1 MKNFMDENF
10 LLQTETAQ
18 KLYHEH
24 AAKMPIIDY
33 HCHLIPQMVADDYQF
48 KSLTEIWLGGDH
60 YKWRAMRTNGVDER
74 YCTGKDT
81 TDWEKFEKW
90 AETVPYTFRNPLY
103 HWTHLELKTA
113 FGINKVLNPKTARE
127 IFDECNEK
135 LAKPE
140 YSARGMMRRYH
151 VETVCTTDDPVDSLE
166 YHIKTR
172 ESGFEIKMLPTWRPD
187 KAMAVE
193 VPADFRAYMEKLSA
207 VSGVTISSF
216 DDMVAALRK
225 RHDFFAEQ
233 GCKLSDHGIE
243 EFYAEDYTDAEINA
257 IFNKVYGGT
266 ELTKEEILKFKSA
279 MLIVFGEMDWEK
291 GWTQQFHY
299 GAIRNNNTKM
309 FKLLGPDTGF
319 DSIGEFTTAKAMA
332 KFLDRLNTEG
342 KLTKT
347 ILYNL
352 NPCANEVIA
361 TMLGNFQ
368 DGTIP
373 GKIQFGSGWWF
384 LDQKD
389 GMEKQ
394 MNALSLLGLLSRFV
408 GMLTD
413 SRSFLSYPRHEYFRR
428 TLCNLLGNDV
438 ENGKEAFRDSTMV
451 VEMLEELLEAGF
463 PVETAVQM
471 MNTALVTGREEV
483 KFCTLDVCLF
493 DLYQGSCEFV
503 KAGASATFIKRKKE
517 VEKIESTTLPIGVVQ
532 NIELDREERNL
543 ESGEYV
549 IMVTDGVM
557 DALPEGAQKE
567 KIVEFIRE
575 TDIVNPTEFARGIL
589 SQVLKSSGGMPM
601 DDMTVLVIGIWG
613 LS

>member
-1 MKNFMDENF
+1 MDENF
-10 LLQTETAQ
+10 LLQSETAQ
-18 KLYHEH
+18 KLYHSY
-24 AAKMPIIDY
+24 AADAPILDY
-33 HCHLIPQMVADDYQF
+33 HCHINPQEIYEDRQF
-48 KSLTEIWLGGDH
+48 ENITQVWLGGDH
-60 YKWRAMRTNGVDER
+60 YKWRFMRSCGVDEK
-74 YCTGKDT
+74 YITGDASDK
-81 TDWEKFEKW
+81 EKFLKW
-90 AETVPYTFRNPLY
+90 AEVLGKAIGNPLF
-103 HWTHLELKTA
+103 HWSHLELKKY
-113 FGINKVLNPKTARE
+113 FGYNGVLNKKTAE
-127 IFDECNEK
+127 EVWELCNKRLAEK
-135 LAKPE
+135 DMSVRNIIRQSNVTLI
-140 YSARGMMRRYH
+140 
-151 VETVCTTDDPVDSLE
+151 CTTDDPVDSLE
-166 YHIKTR
+166 WHKKLAEDTT
-172 ESGFEIKMLPTWRPD
+172 FDVQVLPAWRPD

-216 DDMVAALRK
+216 DDMVTALRK

-438 ENGKEAFRDSTMV
+438 ENGEIPACEIERVNQMV
-451 VEMLEELLEAGF
+451 EDICYNNAK
-463 PVETAVQM
+463 
-471 MNTALVTGREEV
+471 
-483 KFCTLDVCLF
+483 KFF
-493 DLYQGSCEFV
+493 QF
-503 KAGASATFIKRKKE
+503 
-517 VEKIESTTLPIGVVQ
+517 
-532 NIELDREERNL
+532 
-543 ESGEYV
+543 
-549 IMVTDGVM
+549 
-557 DALPEGAQKE
+557 
-567 KIVEFIRE
+567 
-575 TDIVNPTEFARGIL
+575 
-589 SQVLKSSGGMPM
+589 
-601 DDMTVLVIGIWG
+601 
-613 LS
+613 